1 MTQSDKSTDT
11 EQPATGSPAEDDGK
25 TGATGEC
32 RLFERPADVFAHV
45 QTSGKARPDG
55 QSEFDAGQAQNR
67 YAICLTPRSGS
78 TFLAYLLRDT
88 DAFGFPEE
96 WLALA
101 LIEKEAASLGAG
113 DIATYT
119 RRVMAKYASG
129 NGVSGIEYGIAQLL
143 AARALGDIDSV
154 LDRSVRYLYLR
165 RRNIVRQ
172 GISMHIALQS
182 GVLHSYQM
190 NDDARAVRAAVIYD
204 THAIRQ
210 QIKVLHDQE
219 LMWEREFGARHIE
232 PVRLYFEDLVERP
245 QKIVRRLANLLGLP
259 ATPLLP
265 EKASIQPLA
274 DNRADEWEAR
284 YRAEDADYLDALKI
298 HRPRVHIQLSMT

>member
-1 MTQSDKSTDT
+1 MTQSDTSSDAEPGATQRADT
-11 EQPATGSPAEDDGK
+11 GTPATRPDFTLPAE
-25 TGATGEC
+25 
-32 RLFERPADVFAHV
+32 VFAHV
-45 QTSGKARPDG
+45 KASGAELVPG
-55 QSEFDAGQAQNR
+55 ESEFDSVKVPNR

-88 DAFGFPEE
+88 AAFGFPEE

-101 LIEKEAASLGAG
+101 LIEKEAAALGAG

-119 RRVMAKYASG
+119 SRVMAKYGSD

-154 LDRSVRYLYLR
+154 LDRSVRYIYLR

-190 NDDARAVRAAVIYD
+190 NDDARTVRAAVIYD
-204 THAIRQ
+204 TPAIRQ

-232 PVRLYFEDLVERP
+232 PERLYFEDLVERP
-245 QKIVRRLANLLGLP
+245 QKVLRRLANLLGLP
-259 ATPLLP
+259 TTPLLP
-265 EKASIQPLA
+265 EKAAIQPLA

-284 YRAEDADYLDALKI
+284 YRAEDAEYLEALKI
-298 HRPRVHIQLSMT
+298 HRPRVHIQLPMT